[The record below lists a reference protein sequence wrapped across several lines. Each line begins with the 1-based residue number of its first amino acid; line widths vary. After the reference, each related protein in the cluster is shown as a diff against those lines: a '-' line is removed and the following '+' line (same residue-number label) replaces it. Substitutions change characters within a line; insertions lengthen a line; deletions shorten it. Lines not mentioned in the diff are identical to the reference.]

1 MHTCSCYPREL
12 FALSLNL
19 EVAPCILAVCIPCIP
34 QGILRYAHMQLLR
47 RCAHVYR
54 SVQVEP
60 ILGMELFRRCT
71 DVFRYKTSETSTEIA
86 DNCCSRVVVCMT
98 PLLLGCHPHLAPIAA
113 LVSARCAAAA
123 AAAAAAANGV
133 YPSTT
138 ELL

>member
-1 MHTCSCYPREL
+1 
-12 FALSLNL
+12 
-19 EVAPCILAVCIPCIP
+19 
-34 QGILRYAHMQLLR
+34 MQLLR

-71 DVFRYKTSETSTEIA
+71 DVFRYKTPREIA

-98 PLLLGCHPHLAPIAA
+98 PLLLGCHPHLAPIVA

-123 AAAAAAANGV
+123 AAVAAAAAAANGV

-138 ELL
+138 EIL